1 MTMHLVLE
9 MEWTV
14 EMVGLEA
21 TVETVG
27 TADTHQRAMK
37 EEMGVDRQLT
47 VGMVVLE
54 VFQGIL
60 EDRQEVEMEA
70 TSSEAGILIK
80 KTRNRGEISTF
91 ESNSI
96 LLLTDENKNGIDG

>member
-1 MTMHLVLE
+1 

-14 EMVGLEA
+14 EMVGLEG
-21 TVETVG
+21 TVEMVG

-70 TSSEAGILIK
+70 TSSEVGNLIK

-91 ESNSI
+91 ERN
-96 LLLTDENKNGIDG
+96 